1 MNPNLLYKI
10 ALKKY
15 EKASKAIDSLTK
27 DVAGVF
33 PDYDN
38 KRALISFDY
47 LLQCT
52 LLKQALADG
61 TISENELEFIK
72 GISNHGDVLEEIK
85 SSFDDTNVGGLIK
98 KTTWNDIY
106 YLGPVAQTALVNA
119 ISNFVQ
125 SYIDETALL
134 CGVADALTRKNYY
147 KVIANSISSILTIF
161 AKIDGKKEKVELFV
175 GTTEFVEAFGNS
187 YLAMKELVQELVR
200 EGKELKK
207 ALHKDIKALRKEAEK
222 YLASHKDTDIEKEI
236 NDLIDEIYAELN
248 SEEE

>member
-119 ISNFVQ
+119 ISNFF
-125 SYIDETALL
+125 
-134 CGVADALTRKNYY
+134 
-147 KVIANSISSILTIF
+147 ISSHGSFPSRF
-161 AKIDGKKEKVELFV
+161 ADFCVPLRYCSGSY
-175 GTTEFVEAFGNS
+175 AFC
-187 YLAMKELVQELVR
+187 R
-200 EGKELKK
+200 EESPHPDS
-207 ALHKDIKALRKEAEK
+207 APAFLRMQR
-222 YLASHKDTDIEKEI
+222 
-236 NDLIDEIYAELN
+236 
-248 SEEE
+248 

>member
-98 KTTWNDIY
+98 KTTCNDIY

-134 CGVADALTRKNYY
+134 CGVADALTIKNYY

-222 YLASHKDTDIEKEI
+222 YLASHKDIDIEKEI

>member
-72 GISNHGDVLEEIK
+72 DFSNHGDVLEEIK

-98 KTTWNDIY
+98 KTTWNDI
-106 YLGPVAQTALVNA
+106 

-222 YLASHKDTDIEKEI
+222 YLASHKDIDIEKEI

>member
-147 KVIANSISSILTIF
+147 KQTMETLHELEDIHVFEQIIRVDSSVEWSQDNSIPVVEYKKSSRSAREYMRL
-161 AKIDGKKEKVELFV
+161 AEEVMELC
-175 GTTEFVEAFGNS
+175 
-187 YLAMKELVQELVR
+187 Q
-200 EGKELKK
+200 
-207 ALHKDIKALRKEAEK
+207 
-222 YLASHKDTDIEKEI
+222 
-236 NDLIDEIYAELN
+236 
-248 SEEE
+248 

>member
-52 LLKQALADG
+52 LLKQALA
-61 TISENELEFIK
+61 
-72 GISNHGDVLEEIK
+72 
-85 SSFDDTNVGGLIK
+85 DDTNVGGLIK

-222 YLASHKDTDIEKEI
+222 YLASHKDIDIEKEI